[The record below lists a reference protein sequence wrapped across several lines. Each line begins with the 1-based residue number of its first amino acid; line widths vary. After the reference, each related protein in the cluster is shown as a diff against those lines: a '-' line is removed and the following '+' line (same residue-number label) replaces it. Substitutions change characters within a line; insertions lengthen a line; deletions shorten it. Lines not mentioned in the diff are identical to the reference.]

1 MTGSP
6 PPRVVLVAATA
17 AQAAVS
23 FVNFGLPSIGPELRA
38 EFDLSLVELGA
49 VLSAGLL
56 GSGLSLIAAGIAVER
71 MGTRATA
78 LAGTALGA
86 AGLVA
91 AAVAGSKGALF
102 ASLVVFGIGSAVV
115 PVAGVG
121 VLFRAFPPA
130 RRGWALG
137 VRQMAVPLGGTI
149 AALAMPG
156 LERIG
161 GVQLAL
167 AFAAGL
173 VVATGV
179 AFALVPE
186 GSRTDTVRVRQPF
199 RSIWRAP
206 GIQRLLV
213 VAAFYIV
220 VLQAVL
226 AYTVSSVRDAGFT
239 ASVAAITYFT
249 VNVTAMTSRIV
260 WGRIADRENGARRT
274 RTLVETGIVAAAG
287 ALLFAFALHEGT
299 VTVVVAA
306 VVFGFG
312 ALGWNALV
320 YVSAGER
327 AAPELAARSVAITA
341 TWIFLLSAV
350 CTPALGALAA
360 HAGWDV
366 FWMTTALLAAIG
378 ALVAATLP
386 RIVAR

>member
-1 MTGSP
+1 M
-6 PPRVVLVAATA
+6 AATA

-23 FVNFGLPSIGPELRA
+23 FVNFGLPSIGPELRDK
-38 EFDLSLVELGA
+38 FDLSLPELGA

-71 MGTRATA
+71 VGTRATA
-78 LAGTALGA
+78 LAGSVLGA

-91 AAVAGSKGALF
+91 AAVAGSKEVLF

-115 PVAGVG
+115 PVAGAG
-121 VLFRAFPPA
+121 VLFRVFPPS

-149 AALAMPG
+149 AAIAMPV

-161 GVQLAL
+161 GVELAL
-167 AFAAGL
+167 AVAAGL

-186 GSRTDTVRVRQPF
+186 ESRADTVRVQQPF

-226 AYTVSSVRDAGFT
+226 AYTVSSVRDAGYT
-239 ASVAAITYFT
+239 ATVAGITYFA

-260 WGRIADRENGARRT
+260 WGRVADRQNGGRRT
-274 RTLVETGIVAAAG
+274 RTLVETGVVAAAG
-287 ALLFAFALHEGT
+287 ALLFAFALHMDT
-299 VTVVVAA
+299 VAVVAA
-306 VVFGFG
+306 ALVFGFG

-350 CTPALGALAA
+350 CTPTLGTLAA
-360 HAGWDV
+360 YAGWDA
-366 FWMTTALLAAIG
+366 FWVTTALLAAIG

-386 RIVAR
+386 RIAAP

>member
-1 MTGSP
+1 MTGPPSP
-6 PPRVVLVAATA
+6 RIVLVAATA
-17 AQAAVS
+17 AQVAVS
-23 FVNFGLPSIGPELRA
+23 FVNFGLPSIGPDLRA
-38 EFDLSLVELGA
+38 EFDLSLAELGA
-49 VLSAGLL
+49 VLTAGLL
-56 GSGLSLIAAGIAVER
+56 GSGLALIAASIAVER
-71 MGTRATA
+71 AGTRATT
-78 LAGTALGA
+78 LGGTALGA
-86 AGLVA
+86 VGLAA
-91 AAVAGSKGALF
+91 AAVAGSKEVLF
-102 ASLVVFGIGSAVV
+102 VSLVVFGIGSAVV

-121 VLFRAFPPA
+121 VLFRVFPPA

-167 AFAAGL
+167 AIAAGL

-179 AFALVPE
+179 AFAFVPE
-186 GSRTDTVRVRQPF
+186 GSRTDIVRVRQPF
-199 RSIWRAP
+199 RSIWSAP

-213 VAAFYIV
+213 VAACYIV

-239 ASVAAITYFT
+239 ASVAAITYFA
-249 VNVTAMTSRIV
+249 VNVTAMTSRII

-274 RTLVETGIVAAAG
+274 RTLVETGVVAAAG
-287 ALLFAFALHEGT
+287 ALLFAFALHMGT
-299 VTVVVAA
+299 VTVVAAA

-350 CTPALGALAA
+350 CTPLLGALAA
-360 HAGWDV
+360 HAGWDA
-366 FWMTTALLAAIG
+366 FWVSAAAVALVGAA
-378 ALVAATLP
+378 VAATLP
-386 RIVAR
+386 RAATS